1 MVNQREINK
10 YIKAAGKG
18 CPFSFR
24 RKLKAD
30 LQNSLS
36 DFLDTR
42 SECTMEDVFLH
53 FGSPEKFA
61 DEYIITLDTAA
72 RQKLLHMEKSIKRII
87 FLGVAVTVLAV
98 TVAAFWIA
106 YENSLSVPRYITTE
120 IQEVK

>member
-1 MVNQREINK
+1 MVSQREISQ

-24 RKLKAD
+24 RKLTAD

-42 SECTMEDVFLH
+42 PECTMEDVLLH

-61 DEYIITLDTAA
+61 DEYVMTLDTVA
-72 RQKLLHMEKSIKRII
+72 RQKLKFLNNCSLFPNFLRI
-87 FLGVAVTVLAV
+87 LC
-98 TVAAFWIA
+98 
-106 YENSLSVPRYITTE
+106 R
-120 IQEVK
+120 